1 MGDPMEKDTIEK
13 STRFQIK
20 DLFNRPSQPYANPYL
35 GGVLLGLV
43 LFTSYFI
50 TGNGLGASGGLSRYA
65 AFIEDVIAP
74 GHIDQVPYLIN
85 LAGGQRNPLDNWIV
99 IVTTGV
105 LIGGFVSGLIHGRT
119 KFETHKGPNISSQT
133 RWLFAFL
140 GGILFTYGARMARGC
155 TSGQAL
161 SGGATLSAGSW
172 VVMFSIFGG
181 AYALAYF
188 VRRLWN

>member
-1 MGDPMEKDTIEK
+1 MEKNTITPRK
-13 STRFQIK
+13 KFQLK
-20 DLFNRPSQPYANPYL
+20 ELFNKPSQPYANPYL

-43 LFTSYFI
+43 LFASYFI

-65 AFIEDVIAP
+65 AFFEDLIAP

-99 IVTTGV
+99 VVTTGV
-105 LIGGFVSGLIHGRT
+105 LIGGFTSGLIHGRT
-119 KFETHKGPNISSQT
+119 KFETHKGPNISKQT
-133 RWLFAFL
+133 RWLFAFI
-140 GGILFTYGARMARGC
+140 GGILFTYGARLARGC

-161 SGGATLSAGSW
+161 SGGSTLSAGSW
-172 VVMFSIFGG
+172 MVMFSIFGG

>member
-1 MGDPMEKDTIEK
+1 MGDPMERDTIER
-13 STRFQIK
+13 SNRFQLK

-35 GGVLLGLV
+35 GGVLLGVV
-43 LFTSYFI
+43 LFISYFI

-119 KFETHKGPNISSQT
+119 KFETHKGPNISNQT

-188 VRRLWN
+188 VRKLWN